1 MSEKQQKIK
10 HLIGLFP
17 PADLVADSHERIYA
31 TFKNTNVIIPVKSSK
46 FLKILRLQARVL
58 ELRLNKGEL
67 TDVVDDIE
75 SNYYADEK
83 ALITSAIRGALSEN
97 GAVYYDLAR
106 SDGTVV
112 MLNYGVAAVVEGSEV
127 IDCDKFRHPE
137 TLLPMEL
144 PIFSDS
150 WKAGL
155 KKLLPYINTDQTSFV
170 LLLGYLSYLL
180 AHPKSKCVPYPILVI
195 QGQPGSGKSFFCNN
209 IIRALVDLNSN
220 ASMRL
225 ANRDQDIAI
234 QLENTFLA
242 VYDNLREFNKDF
254 SDLFAQIAT
263 KTTFSIRQ
271 HNSYDELV
279 SKDLHA
285 PLIFNGIHNFI
296 KESDLAERC
305 FRVVLHAMKPE
316 NRKTEVQLKSEFEVI
331 QPEVMGALFTLAAK
345 TMEAVK
351 GCDVKY
357 PARIMDFSLWLA
369 GIEKVYGFSEG
380 LLQKAYV
387 KNVKSTMASGTEDDS
402 LTLALQKVL
411 ASQPNKVWKGS
422 ATELLNEVKAHD
434 SPYHLPKSAG
444 ALSQRLKGQ
453 MSSLAANSIYLEFG
467 RDKDRYIIVSASK
480 LTA

>member
-155 KKLLPYINTDQTSFV
+155 KKLLPYINTD
-170 LLLGYLSYLL
+170 L
-180 AHPKSKCVPYPILVI
+180 
-195 QGQPGSGKSFFCNN
+195 
-209 IIRALVDLNSN
+209 
-220 ASMRL
+220 
-225 ANRDQDIAI
+225 
-234 QLENTFLA
+234 
-242 VYDNLREFNKDF
+242 
-254 SDLFAQIAT
+254 
-263 KTTFSIRQ
+263 
-271 HNSYDELV
+271 
-279 SKDLHA
+279 
-285 PLIFNGIHNFI
+285 
-296 KESDLAERC
+296 
-305 FRVVLHAMKPE
+305 
-316 NRKTEVQLKSEFEVI
+316 
-331 QPEVMGALFTLAAK
+331 
-345 TMEAVK
+345 
-351 GCDVKY
+351 
-357 PARIMDFSLWLA
+357 
-369 GIEKVYGFSEG
+369 
-380 LLQKAYV
+380 
-387 KNVKSTMASGTEDDS
+387 
-402 LTLALQKVL
+402 
-411 ASQPNKVWKGS
+411 
-422 ATELLNEVKAHD
+422 
-434 SPYHLPKSAG
+434 
-444 ALSQRLKGQ
+444 
-453 MSSLAANSIYLEFG
+453 
-467 RDKDRYIIVSASK
+467 
-480 LTA
+480 